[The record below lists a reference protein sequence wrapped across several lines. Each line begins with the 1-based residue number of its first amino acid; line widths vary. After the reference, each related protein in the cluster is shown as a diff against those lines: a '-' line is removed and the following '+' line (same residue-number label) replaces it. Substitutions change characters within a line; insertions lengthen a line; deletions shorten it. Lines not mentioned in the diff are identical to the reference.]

1 MSTMMGTRATDGR
14 AMQAVDQTLDRVAR
28 TARPDVVFGQ
38 PIERGDATIIP
49 CCEIALGMGMGSGS
63 GTSPTPTQRDTGRET
78 TGEREAAGA
87 GSGEGVGAG
96 GGARGR
102 PVAVIVIA
110 HGTVRV
116 EPVVDATRVAL
127 AALTTAGFMAFWVA
141 RLVGAMRAAP
151 AAGAVPVALPRGPWW
166 ARLPG
171 VPRR

>member
-1 MSTMMGTRATDGR
+1 MSTMMSARATDGR
-14 AMQAVDQTLDRVAR
+14 AMQAAEQALDRVAR

-38 PIERGDATIIP
+38 PIERGDTTVIP
-49 CCEIALGMGMGSGS
+49 CCEIVLGMGMGSGS
-63 GTSPTPTQRDTGRET
+63 GTNPSPARGEAA
-78 TGEREAAGA
+78 GEREAAGT
-87 GSGEGVGAG
+87 GSGEGAGAG

-116 EPVVDATRVAL
+116 EPVVDATRIAL

-141 RLVGAMRAAP
+141 RLVGAVRTAP
-151 AAGAVPVALPRGPWW
+151 AGALTVPAALPPGPWW

-171 VPRR
+171 MPRR